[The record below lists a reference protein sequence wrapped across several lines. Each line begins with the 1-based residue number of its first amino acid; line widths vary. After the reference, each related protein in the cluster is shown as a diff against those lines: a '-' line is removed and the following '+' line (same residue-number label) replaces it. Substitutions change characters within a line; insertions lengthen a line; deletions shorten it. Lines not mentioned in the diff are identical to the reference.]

1 MEIQKIYIVPIQI
14 DVSSSASVV
23 SEQTL
28 VDNNWNALKPLANC
42 FCTHHAHV
50 VWTQTPAIVNV
61 YAHNINKRS
70 GKRTAL
76 RSVAA
81 EVWARKALRLLTY
94 NTSSA
99 ESINELGFR
108 ADIPRA

>member
-1 MEIQKIYIVPIQI
+1 MHMLCERK
-14 DVSSSASVV
+14 
-23 SEQTL
+23 L
-28 VDNNWNALKPLANC
+28 
-42 FCTHHAHV
+42 
-50 VWTQTPAIVNV
+50 VNV

-94 NTSSA
+94 NIKWRVNQRTRIPCGHSTCI
-99 ESINELGFR
+99 ETVILGCGVDHVDAHVAGER
-108 ADIPRA
+108 CAGT